1 MLLIAQFVLTRMR
14 LGDLR
19 GLAVLSVA
27 LFPDAPVGM
36 TVPSVA
42 AQSDEGRKIA
52 LIIAISEYGTPVH
65 PRTGESLRPYRP
77 LNAKNDV
84 PLIRGVLE
92 VQGFRSEDIRVLQD
106 ADADAEGIREAF
118 RWLVR
123 EARAGDVVVLHY
135 SGHGHRMSNDN
146 PAQDE
151 EVDGYD
157 EVLVP
162 YGAPDE
168 FYEGYDGGVHIRDDE
183 VGEVLAEL
191 RRRVGPRGN
200 VTFFLDACY
209 SGTATRGQD
218 DLAARGSLGAL
229 GPPNPADA
237 EGDSD
242 GTGIEMGDA
251 PGTRGGDEGLAPY
264 AVFSAAS
271 QRQVAYETFDVDGTT
286 RVGSLS
292 YALART
298 LPQASPGTTYRA
310 LFADITRTLA
320 GKVRQTPQME
330 GVVDAQL
337 FSNRLT
343 QQSPYVVVDTV
354 TEDGTLVTLAGGTLL
369 GLNPGTRLLVHES
382 GVARPDSAS
391 ALATLV
397 VRQADPLEVVA
408 EVTDGSLDPTHVGS
422 WAFVTSRT
430 FGDLATRVH
439 LSPELRERDRE
450 GLLRVLGGLGIVQ
463 LTGEGPDVVVEP
475 VDGVVVARTVQ
486 DGLVLARGAVD
497 VVRVVEDYAR
507 NQYLRRLDFEA
518 RGIAVTFELAPVG
531 VERDLLGRVRGC
543 QPPDWGDAPDSPAH
557 LGANQW
563 RMAPGDTYSL
573 RVMNTGSRRAFLAL
587 LDLLPLGGIKVLR
600 PREGEAP
607 SSYEMEPGAIL
618 ELGCYQL
625 GEDIG
630 HETLKLFA
638 TASPQD
644 FRAMF
649 ETRGTRGS
657 GGSDLSALEE
667 VLAASYTNTRSGEV
681 GAPRGTAT
689 TEAIQIHVTQGR

>member
-1 MLLIAQFVLTRMR
+1 VVDEAKLELVGKGDLDPSYVRSDHVGIVEAVVTRGSPMIGRSPMGMR
-14 LGDLR
+14 LRDYGVNL
-19 GLAVLSVA
+19 L
-27 LFPDAPVGM
+27 
-36 TVPSVA
+36 
-42 AQSDEGRKIA
+42 
-52 LIIAISEYGTPVH
+52 AIS
-65 PRTGESLRPYRP
+65 R
-77 LNAKNDV
+77 
-84 PLIRGVLE
+84 
-92 VQGFRSEDIRVLQD
+92 QGRRSTTRLASQRFRE
-106 ADADAEGIREAF
+106 
-118 RWLVR
+118 
-123 EARAGDVVVLHY
+123 GDVVVLHY

-146 PAQDE
+146 PGQDE

-162 YGAPDE
+162 YGAHDE
-168 FYEGYDGGVHIRDDE
+168 FYEGYDGGIHIRDDE

-218 DLAARGSLGAL
+218 ELAARGSLGAL
-229 GPPNPADA
+229 GPPNPAGA

-242 GTGIEMGDA
+242 GTGMEMGDA
-251 PGTRGGDEGLAPY
+251 PGTRGGDDGLAPY

-271 QRQVAYETFDVDGTT
+271 QRQVAYETFDLDGTT

-298 LPQASPGTTYRA
+298 LPQSSPGTTYRA

-330 GVVDAQL
+330 GVVDAHL

-343 QQSPYVVVDTV
+343 QQSPYVVVDSV
-354 TEDGTLVTLAGGTLL
+354 TEDGRLVTLAGGTLL
-369 GLNPGTRLLVHES
+369 GLNPGARLLVHES
-382 GVARPDSAS
+382 GVARADSSS

-397 VRQADPLEVVA
+397 VSQAHPLESVA
-408 EVTDGSLDPTHVGS
+408 EVAEGSLGPTHAGS

-439 LSPELRERDRE
+439 LSPELRERDRG
-450 GLLRVLGGLGIVQ
+450 GLLRVLGGLGIVE
-463 LTGEGPDVVVEP
+463 LTVEGPDVVIEP
-475 VDGVVVARTVQ
+475 VEGVVVARAVQ
-486 DGLVLARGAVD
+486 DTLVLARGAAD

-507 NQYLRRLDFEA
+507 NQYLRRLDFKA
-518 RGIAVTFELAPVG
+518 QGIAVSFELAPVG

-543 QPPDWGDAPDSPAH
+543 QPPDWEYAPHSPAH

-563 RMAPGDTYSL
+563 RLASGDTYSL
-573 RVMNTGSRRAFLAL
+573 RVMNTGSRRTFLAL

-607 SSYEMEPGAIL
+607 SSYEMEPGASL
-618 ELGCYQL
+618 DLGCYQV

-657 GGSDLSALEE
+657 GGTDLSALEG

-681 GAPRGTAT
+681 GAPSGTAT
-689 TEAIQIHVTQGR
+689 TEAIQIHLTRGR